1 MTGLRRRDL
10 LAGVAA
16 AGTGLAVHELLRAG
30 PTPGAPTEASAD
42 LTLTTMTA
50 VLEAVYPWSLDDPA
64 ARVGPYLGRLSAER
78 AAATAVTAAELDR
91 ATRSAFGTGFASLS
105 VRERRRLLERLGTDR
120 VSSDPAGSLPAR
132 VRFHLVN
139 SALFAVMTHPDGTR
153 PFGIGNP
160 FGYPGGFETVEPGGE
175 T

>member
-30 PTPGAPTEASAD
+30 PAAETPGEATTDPT
-42 LTLTTMTA
+42 LRTTTA

-64 ARVGPYLGRLSAER
+64 ARVRPYLGRLSDER
-78 AAATAVTAAELDR
+78 AAATAATAAELDR
-91 ATRSAFGTGFASLS
+91 AARGAFGTGFASLS

-139 SALFAVMTHPDGTR
+139 SALYAVMTHPDGTR

-160 FGYPGGFETVEPGGE
+160 SGYPGGFETVGAEGE

>member
-1 MTGLRRRDL
+1 MTGLRRREL

-30 PTPGAPTEASAD
+30 PAAGTPTEAAAD
-42 LTLTTMTA
+42 RTLTTMTA
-50 VLEAVYPWSLDDPA
+50 VLEVVYPWSLDDPA
-64 ARVGPYLGRLSAER
+64 ARVRPYLARSSDER
-78 AAATAVTAAELDR
+78 VAAMAATAADLDR
-91 ATRSAFGTGFASLS
+91 AARSAFGTGFASLS
-105 VRERRRLLERLGTDR
+105 VRERRRFLERLGADR
-120 VSSDPAGSLPAR
+120 VFSDPAGSLPAR

-160 FGYPGGFETVEPGGE
+160 LGYPGGFETVGSEGGS
-175 T
+175 